1 MHAYRSF
8 AVTYAGACKLTR
20 MFRFRL
26 LGSIVVGLFAVA
38 CHSSPRVVAPSAPKL
53 SARVAVAEISDEQF
67 GKLVVSVLGSSE
79 KGGQRSSQLASVV
92 RHQLR
97 RADALLRRGERDAGR
112 RAVRGA
118 LWLVRAGE
126 ERPEMWQGAA
136 GPLSNAAEEAARV
149 GDEGKARA
157 LYSLVKQAGPAPAMA
172 AAVDEHVEA
181 MERFA
186 TVDATRQVLEVA
198 GDQQR
203 VAVQRSLY
211 EPSIVNLE
219 AAGRSLVDWMRKSL
233 QSDVLERWG
242 DPSFDREEA
251 IEAFRARRFGAM
263 TMVGVF
269 LRHGAPM
276 GALDWLEQNDLGRLL
291 PSDVR
296 DRLEQAG
303 EDYDP
308 KAWHLLYQHFQN
320 ESEPS
325 RADSSVGVELAE
337 AAAFGTAVELYRS
350 RPTSLA
356 SAGPLALLLP
366 DLMLGDVVP
375 PLVAS
380 AFSDTSPREDASFSM
395 ALIMRAMLAHG
406 SVGDIEVARRLFADS
421 RPLLDRATRLVK
433 TGEALRPHPA
443 RLYAVMASL
452 ESRNTNLERA
462 RESLQQALALEPEAL
477 AYLELARIERQ
488 LDQAEAAQKA
498 VLASLVLARRASDLL
513 AETDAQLLLFE
524 LESERGKGAAGQ
536 AALREA
542 LRMVLRAR
550 DRAHQPEEY
559 AQAERRLA
567 RILELYGEYEGSKR
581 ASQRALDASRNNHQQ
596 RTATILDAARRA
608 LTFRDLRAARE
619 ALKDA
624 LDSGISGADCVY
636 VALWVRLLERQL
648 RVPSDGSV
656 EEALSRVG
664 EVAPWPGSLRSW
676 ALGNLSDTETQQLAR
691 TEAEKTELKFCQALA
706 VRGAQS
712 SEASRRAIAEVAHS
726 RAVGLI
732 EVSVARDL
740 LRLAEPSGQ
749 PRWPEEVSIP

>member
-1 MHAYRSF
+1 
-8 AVTYAGACKLTR
+8 

-26 LGSIVVGLFAVA
+26 LSATVVAMAVVA
-38 CHSSPRVVAPSAPKL
+38 CHSSPRVVAPTAPKL
-53 SARVAVAEISDEQF
+53 SSPVAVAEISDEQF
-67 GKLVVSVLGSSE
+67 GKLVVSVLRSNE
-79 KGGQRSSQLASVV
+79 KGGKRSSQLASIV

-97 RADALLRRGERDAGR
+97 RAEALMKLEEREAGR

-136 GPLSNAAEEAARV
+136 AALSEAAEEAARV

-157 LYSLVKQAGPAPAMA
+157 LYSLVKLAAPSTAMT
-172 AAVDEHVEA
+172 AAVDEHVAA
-181 MERFA
+181 MDRFA
-186 TVDATRQVLEVA
+186 KVAAPQQDLEVA

-211 EPSIVNLE
+211 EPSSANLE
-219 AAGRSLVDWMRKSL
+219 AAGRSLADWMRKSL

-242 DPSFDREEA
+242 EPSFDREEA

-303 EDYDP
+303 ENDEP
-308 KAWHLLYQHFQN
+308 KAWHLLYQHFQ
-320 ESEPS
+320 SEADPI

-337 AAAFGTAVELYRS
+337 AAVFGTAIELYRS
-350 RPTSLA
+350 QPASLA

-375 PLVAS
+375 PLVVGS
-380 AFSDTSPREDASFSM
+380 FSEATPREDASWSM
-395 ALIMRAMLAHG
+395 ALVMRALLAHG
-406 SVGDIEVARRLFADS
+406 SVGDIGVARRLFADS
-421 RPLLDRATRLVK
+421 RPLLERATRLVK
-433 TGEALRPHPA
+433 AGEALRPHPA
-443 RLYAVMASL
+443 RLYTVMATL
-452 ESRNTNLERA
+452 EARNTNLERA
-462 RESLQQALALEPEAL
+462 REALQQALALDPQAGM
-477 AYLELARIERQ
+477 YLELARIERQ
-488 LDQAEAAQKA
+488 LDQADAAQRA
-498 VLASLVLARRASDLL
+498 VLESLALARKGADLL

-524 LESERGKGAAGQ
+524 LESERGNAVAGN

-542 LRMVLRAR
+542 LRTALSTR
-550 DRAHQPEEY
+550 DRARQPEEQ

-581 ASQRALDASRNNHQQ
+581 ASARALVASRTNHQQ

-608 LTFRDLRAARE
+608 LTYRDLRAARE

-656 EEALSRVG
+656 EQALSRVS
-664 EVAPWPGSLRSW
+664 EVAPWPGRLRSW
-676 ALGNLSDTETQQLAR
+676 ALGNTSDAELQQMAR
-691 TEAEKTELKFCQALA
+691 TEAEKTELKFCQALSA
-706 VRGAQS
+706 RDGQK
-712 SEASRRAIAEVAHS
+712 SETQRRAIVEVARSH
-726 RAVGLI
+726 AVGLI
-732 EVSVARDL
+732 EVAVAKDL
-740 LRLAEPSGQ
+740 LRLADTRNQ